1 MKRIIEIIRKSMMA
15 PQGAS
20 PGNAAAS
27 IDAPHVQERIRKTI
41 IVSSAFGILAIGLI
55 VALVSILPLYA
66 RLKKEQENNL
76 QHACKVRTMAV
87 EEYLSRAKDIALQI
101 TSRTQIRKKLE
112 SFNRGEIVFSELVAF
127 SGPKLADAMK
137 LSDEVVGISRL
148 SHTGSP
154 LVEVGLPPPARH
166 PLPIPPRGSREVV
179 IHGPCLLNTKYYFLV
194 GAHIFGA
201 GNEPVGTDVV
211 LFKIDRLQH
220 IVEDY
225 TGLGETGETLLGQPS
240 KDHIHLFTPTRTHK
254 DYDIDTIPINT
265 PVGAAIAKSIQQ
277 LTGITIAREPDGNR
291 VILAYGPMRNA
302 NWGIAVKMNT
312 SELYSPVNRQI
323 ILIAVV
329 LIALI
334 LLGTLGIVLLMRP
347 LTSALQRECSGR
359 RCAEEEKQKLE
370 SQLLQSQKLESV
382 GKLAG
387 GVAHDFNNLLSAI
400 IGYSEMALKE
410 LPENHPVKQQI
421 QTIEEAGRKGAT
433 LVRQLLAFSRKQVL
447 RMSVVDVNDIIR
459 NLAKMLT
466 VMIGEDVSLVLKTA
480 PSVKRVMA
488 DPGQIEQILMNLA
501 VNSRDAMPGGG
512 QLIIETAEVNLDKD
526 YAERHEGVKPGQYL
540 LLAVTDTGEGIERAV
555 QEKIFDPFFTTK
567 ELGKGTGL
575 GLATVYG
582 IVKQH
587 NGHIWFCSE
596 PGGGT
601 TFNIYLPV
609 VYGEA
614 IKAGEEETTG
624 TTRGTETI
632 LVVDDNAGIR
642 KLVAHMLEP
651 LGYRI
656 LEASGGRDALQLSD
670 SFAHPIQLLL
680 TDVILEGMNGKELAV
695 EFGVRRPDTQVI
707 FMSGYTDNVI
717 ASRGV
722 LERGVV
728 FVEKP
733 LTQNVLVSAI
743 RKIMDARR

>member
-1 MKRIIEIIRKSMMA
+1 
-15 PQGAS
+15 
-20 PGNAAAS
+20 
-27 IDAPHVQERIRKTI
+27 
-41 IVSSAFGILAIGLI
+41 
-55 VALVSILPLYA
+55 
-66 RLKKEQENNL
+66 
-76 QHACKVRTMAV
+76 MAV

-112 SFNRGEIVFSELVAF
+112 GFNRGEIPFSELVAF
-127 SGPKLADAMK
+127 SGPKLGDAMK
-137 LSDEVVGISRL
+137 LSEEVVGISRL
-148 SHTGSP
+148 SPAGTP
-154 LVEVGLPPPARH
+154 LVDVGLSPPVRH
-166 PLPIPPRGSREVV
+166 PLPIPPQGSRDVV
-179 IHGPCLLNTKYYFLV
+179 IHGPCLLNAKYYFLV

-201 GNEPVGTDVV
+201 GNEPVGTDIV

-225 TGLGETGETLLGQPS
+225 TGLGETGETLLGQLS
-240 KDHIHLFTPTRTHK
+240 KDHIHLFTPARRHK
-254 DYDIDTIPINT
+254 NYDIDNIPINT
-265 PVGAAIAKSIQQ
+265 PVGAAITKSIQRQ
-277 LTGITIAREPDGNR
+277 SGITIAREPGGNR

-329 LIALI
+329 LIVLI

-347 LTSALQRECSGR
+347 LTGALQRECSGR
-359 RCAEEEKQKLE
+359 RYAEEEKQKLE

-400 IGYSEMALKE
+400 IGYSEMASKE

-421 QTIEEAGRKGAT
+421 ETIEEAGRKGAT

-447 RMSVVDVNDIIR
+447 RMSVVNVNDIIR

-480 PSVKRVMA
+480 SSVKRVMA

-512 QLIIETAEVNLDKD
+512 QLIIETAEVTLDED
-526 YAERHEGVKPGQYL
+526 YTQRHEGVKPGQYI
-540 LLAVTDTGEGIERAV
+540 LLAVTDTGEGMDRAV
-555 QEKIFDPFFTTK
+555 QEKMFDPFFTTK
-567 ELGKGTGL
+567 ESGKGTGL

-587 NGHIWFCSE
+587 NGHIWFSSE

-601 TFNIYLPV
+601 TFKIYLPV
-609 VYGEA
+609 VHGEA
-614 IKAGEEETTG
+614 IKAGEEEATG
-624 TTRGTETI
+624 TKRGTETI

-642 KLVAHMLEP
+642 KLVTHMLEP

-656 LEASGGRDALQLSD
+656 LEASDGRSALQLSD
-670 SFAHPIQLLL
+670 SFTHPIQLLL
-680 TDVILEGMNGKELAV
+680 TDVILEGMNGKELAE
-695 EFGVRRPDTQVI
+695 EFAVRRRETQVI

-722 LERGVV
+722 LEGGVV

-733 LTQNVLVSAI
+733 LTQDVLVNAI
-743 RKIMDARR
+743 RKILDAPRGT